1 MKLIYKFTAYPE
13 AGETLL
19 GTFKLSCINVCID
32 PNREDQTCIILF
44 FSLKLIMCVCQSKK
58 VSSGNCSIIN
68 GLALLHYNQ
77 FTIPCHFFVKCG
89 TSQQALLELF

>member
-44 FSLKLIMCVCQSKK
+44 FFPKADYVCVSVQE
-58 VSSGNCSIIN
+58 GQ
-68 GLALLHYNQ
+68 LWQLLYYKWVGP
-77 FTIPCHFFVKCG
+77 FT
-89 TSQQALLELF
+89 L